1 MQNTKD
7 ENVCVMAM
15 EFWSTLAR
23 EEKNIE
29 SNPNLMKFITG
40 QLGDKIVQTLL
51 QNLCAIE
58 EHDEEANGVSEGAA
72 SAL

>member
-40 QLGDKIVQTLL
+40 QLGDKIV
-51 QNLCAIE
+51 
-58 EHDEEANGVSEGAA
+58 
-72 SAL
+72 